1 MSVRVVLN
9 DQRPWYTNLD
19 VIAGKVILSLPR
31 REMVT
36 AITVKL
42 EGECKTR
49 LVGEIPVAIGVM
61 GRRTRDEVVETEIH
75 KVLYKVSTLFPTND
89 ILLATASG
97 GITLEAGLHE
107 FPFQLKVHTQGNR
120 DRHVRKT
127 LPPSLHVFQ
136 DQAFIRYYVKATVQR
151 PAFYKENFRSEV
163 SFQFFPIEPP
173 RPPVPS
179 PEQPR
184 SESYARIAHAF
195 APTAGPSPTAKSRG
209 LFGEKP
215 AVPGPNVSSLL
226 PPNICIDGRL
236 PDPAI
241 ITCNQPLPL
250 KVMITKLND
259 SSAALYLQLLQIELV
274 AKTRVRAHYLLR
286 DNLTSTVIISKSNMR
301 TRLPENDKTMQIDKG
316 YWSTIHLPNN
326 VAPTFDTCNISRS
339 YELRIKVGLQ
349 HGVDDHVFVSSIPVF
364 LGSLLPEPAF
374 TLSSFNSPEF
384 ALVSSAMVYLWRSAS
399 IHPELVV
406 ETIIMPVQVFSGI
419 APPQA
424 LLQAMASH
432 SPPPKPPRPHVMSS
446 SPHVTST
453 VAMSNLSPHPLNAAA
468 APPPSH
474 VPQQFQTGQ
483 THPEGP
489 THAELP
495 THPEGPFPDEAPPS
509 YEEALADGIAPVD
522 GPRGVYSQGQEGG
535 SGGNTPAEGG
545 KAG

>member
-1 MSVRVVLN
+1 MSVRVALN

-19 VIAGKVILSLPR
+19 VIAGKAILSLPR
-31 REMVT
+31 RETVT

-61 GRRTRDEVVETEIH
+61 GRRTRDEVVETEVH

-97 GITLEAGLHE
+97 GLTLEAGLHE
-107 FPFQLKVHTQGNR
+107 FPFQLKLPFNNSCVDADSTYVALAGLQVHTQGNR

-173 RPPVPS
+173 RPPAPS

-195 APTAGPSPTAKSRG
+195 APTAGPPPTAKSRG

-215 AVPGPNVSSLL
+215 AVPGPDVSSLL

-349 HGVDDHVFVSSIPVF
+349 HGVDDHVF
-364 LGSLLPEPAF
+364 
-374 TLSSFNSPEF
+374 
-384 ALVSSAMVYLWRSAS
+384 
-399 IHPELVV
+399 PELVV
-406 ETIIMPVQVFSGI
+406 KTIIMPVQVFSGI

-446 SPHVTST
+446 GPHVTSST
-453 VAMSNLSPHPLNAAA
+453 ATANLSPHPLNAAA
-468 APPPSH
+468 AAAPPPPPSP

-483 THPEGP
+483 THLEGP
-489 THAELP
+489 TYAELP

-535 SGGNTPAEGG
+535 SGGNTLGEGG